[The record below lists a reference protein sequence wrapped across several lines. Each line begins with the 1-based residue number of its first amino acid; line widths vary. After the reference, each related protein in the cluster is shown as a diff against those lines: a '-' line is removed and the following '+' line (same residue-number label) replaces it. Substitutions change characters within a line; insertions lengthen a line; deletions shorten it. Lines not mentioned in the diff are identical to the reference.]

1 MLVQENPVEVKP
13 KKNLSYPVFAK
24 YSSTGE
30 IYMFLDECE
39 ALILKHNLP
48 KSKFRYTTTVLSIN
62 SSDWEILPDGYSITL
77 TQNQQG

>member
-1 MLVQENPVEVKP
+1 MLVKENITL

-24 YSSTGE
+24 YKSTGE
-30 IYMFLDECE
+30 IYMFLSESE
-39 ALILKHNLP
+39 SVIIKHDDPTSVFTYAGDTLP
-48 KSKFRYTTTVLSIN
+48 VS